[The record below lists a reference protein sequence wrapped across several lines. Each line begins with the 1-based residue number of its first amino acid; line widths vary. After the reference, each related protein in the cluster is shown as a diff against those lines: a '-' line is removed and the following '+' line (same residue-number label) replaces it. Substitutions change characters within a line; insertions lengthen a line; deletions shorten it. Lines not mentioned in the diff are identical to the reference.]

1 MPKSKFSDTGPT
13 GYKETLRALQVEL
26 VKVQKHVIKH
36 GHKALV
42 IFEGRDASGKD
53 GVIKRIVQHLSPR
66 ETRVVALG
74 RPSDRDRT
82 SWYFQRYV
90 PYLPAAEEFVLLN
103 RSWYNRATVEKVMGF
118 CTDDEYENFLQDV
131 LPFEHMLIGAGIQ
144 VLKYYL
150 DIDKQEQKKRLKDR
164 RQDPLK
170 QWKISPIDE
179 VAVERWDD
187 YTKAR
192 NVMLTRTSSPLS
204 PWIVVRANDKRS
216 ARLNVIRDVLARLAC
231 PETDKHLATPDLRV
245 VFPYDEAHL
254 KAGLLAE

>member
-1 MPKSKFSDTGPT
+1 MPKNKISDTGPA

-36 GHKALV
+36 GHRALV

-90 PYLPAAEEFVLLN
+90 PYLPAAEEFVLFN

-118 CTDDEYENFLQDV
+118 CTDDEYESFLQDV

-192 NVMLTRTSSPLS
+192 NVMLARTSSPLS